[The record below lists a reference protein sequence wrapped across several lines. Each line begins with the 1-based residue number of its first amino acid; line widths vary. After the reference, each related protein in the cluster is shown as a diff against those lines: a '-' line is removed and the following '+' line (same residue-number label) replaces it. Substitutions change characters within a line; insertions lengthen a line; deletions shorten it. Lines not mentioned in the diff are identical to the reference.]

1 MRQAMDAEINVIMK
15 NDTWKLT
22 ELSSG
27 VKTIGVKWIIKT
39 KLNEH
44 EEVDK
49 YKARLIMKG
58 YHQQYGVDYAQVFAP
73 LARLYTIRAVISL
86 TAQNSWMIY
95 QLDVKS
101 AFLYRKL
108 DEEIFMDQPPGYE
121 QKG

>member
-58 YHQQYGVDYAQVFAP
+58 YHQQYGVDYAKVFAP